1 MNYLL
6 ELRRII
12 ITLNDV
18 EVKGKGN
25 MDRLLGSVIHLERM
39 ASDTQANEQR
49 GRAIQ
54 QCIEPLWIC
63 SV

>member
-12 ITLNDV
+12 NTLNDV

-39 ASDTQANEQR
+39 AADMEKAAQQAAQETKP
-49 GRAIQ
+49 ADK
-54 QCIEPLWIC
+54 
-63 SV
+63 

>member
-12 ITLNDV
+12 NTLNDV

-39 ASDTQANEQR
+39 AADIEKAAQQAAQE
-49 GRAIQ
+49 AK
-54 QCIEPLWIC
+54 PADK
-63 SV
+63 